1 MQNVRHESLESH
13 VLNTGNVLGPLE
25 VVRCAISSAFTGVV
39 DHCPSISTPDLHA
52 GCCSSGRD
60 GRGIRPYNTADMV
73 RSTSLTGDQQTYLGH
88 FSQGSAFLSK
98 VDDNTTATVLCL
110 LDGFLDTEDQV
121 RSACADIRSE
131 YVATVA
137 LLAG

>member
-13 VLNTGNVLGPLE
+13 VFDTSNVLGPLE
-25 VVRCAISSAFTGVV
+25 VVRRAISSAFTGVV

-73 RSTSLTGDQQTYLGH
+73 RSTSLTGKVISKLTLVT
-88 FSQGSAFLSK
+88 SPKARPSFLK
-98 VDDNTTATVLCL
+98 
-110 LDGFLDTEDQV
+110 
-121 RSACADIRSE
+121 
-131 YVATVA
+131 
-137 LLAG
+137 